1 MLITAGADPSRI
13 VIGHMCGNTN
23 VADHV
28 RVLKTGVFLGSDRF
42 GLEGIAGAPL
52 DAVREA
58 MLIGLLGTG
67 YEGQILL
74 SQDTVNYWLG
84 RPLVLPEIVQQMLAH
99 WHPTNIFENV
109 LPVLRKAG
117 ITDEQIDILLI
128 GNPRRLFGN

>member
-42 GLEGIAGAPL
+42 G
-52 DAVREA
+52 EA